1 MDSTEPTLSISKL
14 GMKLNE
20 AQDGRIIANLIDYVA
35 RLDVLDMRGNTL
47 GVGAAEVIAESLSK
61 ISSLKRAVFSDMFT
75 GRLKTEIPIVLRTLS
90 DAIIAGKNN
99 LLELDLSDNAL
110 GPSAIPGVEEFLS
123 SPPCYSLQTLR
134 FINCGL
140 GFAGIDNGEAF
151 MLKEFCAGRNRLEDA
166 GAKAMSA
173 AFKKLKTLKHIEL
186 PQNGFRS
193 AGIVDL
199 ADGIG
204 ECYVL
209 EHLNLNDNTF
219 TKRGAIAMA
228 KAIRKIENCLKV
240 VDFGDCLCR
249 GGTVDIVEAI
259 SDNHSGTIE
268 EINLTGN
275 ELTPELGLRII
286 EICKNFPNLKKL
298 SLGLN
303 CYGSGYN
310 DIFECIEENGA
321 LSYIVLGE
329 EEDDQGSLE
338 DSDLENDEMR
348 RTAALVTVLL
358 VVFVLRAEA
367 QKKKDLRDYT
377 DADLERLYEEWEE
390 NDEDVIPDDEKPD
403 YEKPRKDINIE
414 ELKKESYV
422 VEDDRILF
430 LFKDGSRAWE
440 GRDYILKQPN
450 CLDITLEG
458 NTILGAGSKKH
469 TEL

>member
-123 SPPCYSLQTLR
+123 SPPCYSLQSLR

-140 GFAGIDNGEAF
+140 GFAGITVANRLMMCQQNATDNGEAF

-219 TKRGAIAMA
+219 TKRGAISMA

-259 SDNHSGTIE
+259 ADNHSDTIE

-275 ELTPELGLRII
+275 ELTPDLGRRII
-286 EICKNFPNLKKL
+286 EVCVEFPNLKSL

-303 CYGSGYN
+303 CYGSEYN
-310 DIFECIEENGA
+310 EIFEFIKENGA
-321 LSYIVLGE
+321 SSYIVLGE

-338 DSDLENDEMR
+338 DSDLENDE
-348 RTAALVTVLL
+348 
-358 VVFVLRAEA
+358 
-367 QKKKDLRDYT
+367 Y
-377 DADLERLYEEWEE
+377 
-390 NDEDVIPDDEKPD
+390 N
-403 YEKPRKDINIE
+403 
-414 ELKKESYV
+414 
-422 VEDDRILF
+422 
-430 LFKDGSRAWE
+430 
-440 GRDYILKQPN
+440 
-450 CLDITLEG
+450 
-458 NTILGAGSKKH
+458 
-469 TEL
+469 